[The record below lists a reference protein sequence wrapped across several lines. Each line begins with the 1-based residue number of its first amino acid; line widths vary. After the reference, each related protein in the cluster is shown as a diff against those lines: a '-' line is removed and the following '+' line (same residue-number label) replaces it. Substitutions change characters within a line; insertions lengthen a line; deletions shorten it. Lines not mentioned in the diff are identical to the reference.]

1 MLDSMRSFATT
12 WVGKIIGGFLVLGLA
27 GFGVSGVLTGIGS
40 NTVARVGSEDI
51 TIRDF
56 QRVYNSQLNA
66 AASQRGAVPTA
77 QEALALGIPSAAINR
92 LASDAALNALGRDFG
107 LGASD
112 ERLGQMLREDPNFGG
127 TLGNFDAANFQRALQ
142 QNGFTENEYFKS
154 QTDAVRRQQIAIA
167 IFGGAKIPEAAQKLI
182 NRYGSD
188 TRTIDYFVLS
198 STGLLPPAD
207 PTEGEIVAY
216 LAENQTTYRTIPT
229 RTAQLMVLSPEAIA
243 AGIEV
248 NVEDVTA
255 QYERTKATFLRIETR
270 DVHQVILSSDTL
282 VRWFEMGIESGKS
295 FDTIIEESSLPVTD
309 LGTLTK
315 AQIIDTTLADAAFEL
330 EDGAYTLI
338 PAAQGM
344 RAVMVTNIVPGG
356 QQSLDDVRDQVEERL
371 KNRQA
376 RDSYIDILDQIEELR
391 AAFRPL
397 DEIASRYGLDLTDVP
412 LTASGAALS
421 AIDAIPVDGHRR
433 VATAIFAAEQGNL
446 APTVTLGASRNV
458 WFDLLQIDPARDQTI
473 DEVRDQINETMLTER
488 TNDAL
493 LTQVDQVIAN
503 MTTGQPFADVAVALN
518 QFPQLSQAFTRRG
531 IGSAV
536 INGNVAAAAFG
547 GGAGFF
553 GSAQNSDGD
562 YVIFQVVDVTPSTG
576 EIEVAAREFVDS
588 AMIDSLY
595 GGFIGALRDDAGVNI
610 NQGVLSQILALDG
623 TQ

>member
-1 MLDSMRSFATT
+1 MLDSLRNFATT
-12 WVGKIIGGFLVLGLA
+12 WVGKVIGGFLVLGLVF
-27 GFGVSGVLTGIGS
+27 GFSGALTGIGS
-40 NTVARVGSEDI
+40 NTVAHVGSESI

-56 QRVYNSQLNA
+56 QRAYNSQLNA
-66 AASQRGAVPTA
+66 AAAQRGSIPTS

-92 LASDAALNALGRDFG
+92 LASDAAMTALGREFG

-112 ERLGQMLREDPNFGG
+112 ERLGQMLRADPNFGG

-167 IFGGAKIPEAAQKLI
+167 IFGGTKIPEAAQKLI

-188 TRTIDYFVLS
+188 TRTIDYFVLNS
-198 STGLLPPAD
+198 AGLLPPAD
-207 PTEGEIVAY
+207 PTDDEIVAY

-248 NVEDVTA
+248 SDEDVAA

-270 DVHQVILSSDTL
+270 DVHQVILSSDIL

-295 FDTIIEESSLPVTD
+295 FDAIIEESGLPVTD
-309 LGTLTK
+309 LGSLTK
-315 AQIIDTTLADAAFEL
+315 AQIIDTTLAEAAFGL
-330 EDGAYTLI
+330 EDDAYTLI

-397 DEIASRYGLDLTDVP
+397 DEIASRYGLDLTEVP
-412 LTASGAALS
+412 LTANGAALS
-421 AIDAIPVDGHRR
+421 AIDAIPADGYRR
-433 VATAIFAAEQGNL
+433 VATAIFTAEQGNL
-446 APTVTLGASRNV
+446 APTVALGASRNV
-458 WFDLLQIDPARDQTI
+458 WFDLLQIEPARDQTI
-473 DEVRDQINETMLTER
+473 DEVRDQINETMLAER

-493 LTQVDQVIAN
+493 LAQVDQVIAD
-503 MTTGQPFADVAVALN
+503 MATGQPFADVAVSLN

-536 INGNVAAAAFG
+536 ISGDVAAATFS

-553 GSAQNSDGD
+553 GSARNSDGD
-562 YVIFQVVDVTPSTG
+562 YVIFQVVDVTSSTD

-588 AMIDSLY
+588 AIIDSLY
-595 GGFIGALRDDAGVNI
+595 GNFISALRDDAGVSI
-610 NQGVLSQILALDG
+610 NQDVLGQLLALDG